1 MTCPFNAAMGYA
13 IIRLSSSGAT
23 FKMFVLLSV
32 LSILCYTAAAILLVR
47 RLRNV
52 DISSTS
58 KTPALFLMTAALL
71 LHAFTLSSTI
81 IVPEGLNL
89 GFTNVSS
96 MATWFVASLLM
107 IAAINKPIESL
118 GVIILPVT
126 AIILTIQILMPTTHI
141 LSNETRGL
149 GIHILF
155 SILAYSLLG
164 LAAVQAML
172 LSVQEKHLH
181 NRQPGGFIRA
191 LPPLESME
199 ILLFQMITIGFTLQT
214 MSLLSGFMYLENM
227 FAQHIAHKTI
237 LSIAWFVFA
246 TLLYG
251 RWRFGWRGRTAVRWT
266 LSGFITLMLAYFGS
280 KYVIEVL
287 LER

>member
-1 MTCPFNAAMGYA
+1 
-13 IIRLSSSGAT
+13 
-23 FKMFVLLSV
+23 MFILLSV
-32 LSILCYTAAAILLVR
+32 LSILCYTAAALVLIR

-52 DISSTS
+52 DVSSTS
-58 KTPALFLMTAALL
+58 KTPALLLTIVALV
-71 LHAFTLSSTI
+71 LHAYALSSTI

-89 GFTNVSS
+89 GFSNVSS
-96 MATWFVASLLM
+96 MSSWFVASLLL

-118 GVIILPVT
+118 GVIILPVAAILLT
-126 AIILTIQILMPTTHI
+126 AQILMPSSHV
-141 LSNETRGL
+141 LADETRGL

-237 LSIAWFVFA
+237 LSAIAWLVFA
-246 TLLYG
+246 ILLFG
-251 RWRFGWRGRTAVRWT
+251 RWRYGWRGRTAVRWT
-266 LSGFITLMLAYFGS
+266 LSGFVTLMIAYFGS